1 MRKFTLF
8 ISLLLVLTLS
18 GKSYAQ
24 SVSMDFTRTDCD
36 GTEHHLYSEL
46 DGGKV
51 VILDFVMLGC
61 SSCIIGSNGLNKI
74 YNNFESTNPGRVRFY
89 AFGYDDNYNCTQ
101 LRSWVTDNHFNSL
114 MFEDGAQQTGYYGG
128 MGMPTIVVTAT
139 NTHEILYRKLGYEP
153 SDDDAIITAITT
165 GLKYTPQATD
175 DLSPKEPLLY
185 PSVFT
190 DRFTVKLPKAI
201 TGWISLY
208 DLTGQEV
215 LKAAI
220 ENTDQLVVDASAVRP
235 GLYFAT
241 VFSESGPLGSY
252 KLIRK

>member
-1 MRKFTLF
+1 MRKYTLF
-8 ISLLLVLTLS
+8 ISLIFALILS

-24 SVSMDFTRTDCD
+24 SVSLDFTRTDCD
-36 GTEHHLYSEL
+36 GTEHTLYSEL

-74 YNNFESTNPGRVRFY
+74 YNNFESTNPGRVKFY
-89 AFGYDDNYNCTQ
+89 AFGYDDNYTCTQ
-101 LRSWVTDNHFNSL
+101 LRSWVTDNHFNAL

-139 NTHEILYRKLGYEP
+139 NTHTILYKKLGYAP
-153 SDDDAIITAITT
+153 SDDDAIIAAIDI
-165 GLKYTPQATD
+165 GLKYTPQAAN
-175 DLSPKEPLLY
+175 DLKGKELLLY

-190 DRFTVKLPKAI
+190 DRFTVKLPKPV

-208 DLTGQEV
+208 DLTGQQV
-215 LKAAI
+215 LKVAI
-220 ENTDQLVVDASAVRP
+220 EDTDELVVDATQVRA

-241 VFSESGPLGSY
+241 VFSETGSLGSY
-252 KLIRK
+252 KLIKK